1 MSDWGGAQQLK
12 LVYTLI
18 IHVQVS
24 LNSCEAMW
32 SASNLQGPRHH
43 LSRRQYGEESKT
55 TQELHRL
62 DVTHRDAAG
71 DAVLRLAPEIHR
83 WIRPASLKQRTVSF
97 CFTNKEQTKN
107 HAPQKPKNPE
117 TRSRLNERAF

>member
-1 MSDWGGAQQLK
+1 MRKYRKPVKMSDWGGAQQLK
-12 LVYTLI
+12 LVSTLI

-43 LSRRQYGEESKT
+43 LSRRQYGEESKR

-62 DVTHRDAAG
+62 DTKHTVKMQEGSRIT
-71 DAVLRLAPEIHR
+71 PSETTIH
-83 WIRPASLKQRTVSF
+83 LKQNGSEYFRDR
-97 CFTNKEQTKN
+97 
-107 HAPQKPKNPE
+107 P
-117 TRSRLNERAF
+117 